1 MLPTRAA
8 SGMMIVSTLSTN
20 VVSTEYLV
28 GYPVE
33 LVYLQWHPFAQVD
46 NTVTID
52 GPT

>member
-1 MLPTRAA
+1 MQRLDMT
-8 SGMMIVSTLSTN
+8 IVSTLSTN

-28 GYPVE
+28 GYLVE
-33 LVYLQWHPFAQVD
+33 LVYLQWHPFAQGD